1 MKEFRDYRDYST
13 ARKWMKQLGLD
24 QHVIRYDI
32 GEGRRVIPVILCDT
46 LGQARAIREQR
57 FKAELKHDALRV
69 GATVR
74 LHDSVLKAS
83 YGELAVV
90 QEILKDDAIKL
101 DRPIGGTVWW
111 SAKELVVITPGSYG

>member
-1 MKEFRDYRDYST
+1 MSEYREYRDMIT
-13 ARKWMKQLGLD
+13 ARKWINQHGLG
-24 QHVIRYDI
+24 HEVVRYDMA
-32 GEGRRVIPVILCDT
+32 EGRRIVPVILCDT
-46 LGQARAIREQR
+46 LGQARMIRER
-57 FKAELKHDALRV
+57 GFKAELKHDALRA

-74 LHDSVLKAS
+74 LDDSVLKAS

-90 QEILKDDAIKL
+90 QQILEDNTVRL